1 MLYILLPVHNRREI
15 TKQFINC
22 LKEQTYSNYHLVV
35 IDDGS
40 TDGTAEMIREEMPNA
55 TILKGNGKL
64 WWAGSLQKG
73 FDWLKK
79 NANVDDYV
87 LIINDDI
94 IINDTFLEKGV
105 KLIKKNNSCLIQA
118 QAYSQQS
125 KQLIDNGTFANW
137 KDFQFKKLSKLE
149 EVNCLSTRGLI
160 FSFQSWL
167 NIGGFH
173 PYILPHYA
181 SDYEFTIRAE
191 RKGFKLL
198 TDSSFML
205 WADESTSGYRD
216 VKDEMP
222 LEYFSNVFRI
232 KDLRNPLMWSAFI
245 LLASPKKYILQNI
258 YRVWKVFGIGFFKI
272 LFKYRG

>member
-272 LFKYRG
+272 LFKNRG